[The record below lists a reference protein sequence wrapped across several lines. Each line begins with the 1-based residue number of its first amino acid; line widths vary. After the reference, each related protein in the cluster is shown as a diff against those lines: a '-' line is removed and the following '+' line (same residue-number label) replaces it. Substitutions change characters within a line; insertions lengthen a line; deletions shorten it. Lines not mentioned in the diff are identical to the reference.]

1 MARLSSFSRELSAA
15 ADRLLSPAAR
25 SRQIANLARRALGEA
40 QEHNRSVLGYV
51 PDHDTFV
58 DHRRGAPLESVD
70 PDRGVIVFAFEL
82 QLGLFAE
89 IGRLLVL
96 HSPVLTGE
104 YQDSHR
110 LYADGVE
117 VSGFDPKLKAE
128 EWVFAST
135 VPYARKIERGQS
147 DQAPDGVYE
156 AVAAL
161 ASNRYKN
168 LATIRFSYRNV
179 IGGGREDRQ
188 PAIVVSLR

>member
-1 MARLSSFSRELSAA
+1 MARLTGFSRELSVAV
-15 ADRLLSPAAR
+15 DRLLSPAAR
-25 SRQIANLARRALGEA
+25 SRQIADVARRALAEA
-40 QEHNRSVLGYV
+40 QAVNRTVLGYE
-51 PDHDTFV
+51 PEHDSFV
-58 DHRRGAPLESVD
+58 DGRRSEALDSVD
-70 PDRGVIVFAFEL
+70 PDHGVIVFAFEL
-82 QLGLFAE
+82 QLEMFAE

-117 VSGFDPKLKAE
+117 VSGFDPKSGAD

-161 ASNRYKN
+161 ASKRYGN

-179 IGGGREDRQ
+179 IGAAREDRQ